1 MPILGDWVKYSGL
14 LIFIAE
20 KLSED
25 IWHLRSALLWYTSY
39 MQQVANSMTFK
50 LQKKKKIKGSRG
62 DLQPHACPR
71 WLRISWRWGL
81 DSAILAAAPSKTQA
95 LRQHATLTWAAEWSF
110 HISRRVLW
118 RRDRREAMLRLMA
131 LSWTDSRRAKGS
143 QDSGQTWLPI
153 LITNFRFF
161 LHWIFTHRSGV
172 FLKTLII
179 PEFSVLIKSLLL
191 C

>member
-1 MPILGDWVKYSGL
+1 MK
-14 LIFIAE
+14 IFGTYAVHYFGIHLTCSRWQTAW
-20 KLSED
+20 LS
-25 IWHLRSALLWYTSY
+25 SY
-39 MQQVANSMTFK
+39 RR
-50 LQKKKKIKGSRG
+50 KKKKKGSRG

-131 LSWTDSRRAKGS
+131 LSGTDSRRAKGS